1 MSDGGDSDAALPAP
15 PSMQGQ
21 PGHPRGDA
29 RPPRDDGALAD
40 QDDSRWDGADHAE
53 VLLGTLDVD
62 ALLQAQDQE
71 ERGTA
76 PSLVT

>member
-1 MSDGGDSDAALPAP
+1 
-15 PSMQGQ
+15 
-21 PGHPRGDA
+21 
-29 RPPRDDGALAD
+29 
-40 QDDSRWDGADHAE
+40 

>member
-1 MSDGGDSDAALPAP
+1 MPKTKSPLWGFVTILE
-15 PSMQGQ
+15 
-21 PGHPRGDA
+21 
-29 RPPRDDGALAD
+29 RDDGALAD
-40 QDDSRWDGADHAE
+40 QDESRWDGADHTE

-62 ALLQAQDQE
+62 AMLEAQDQE